1 MQPELNEKNK
11 RKRKQGSASKELKS
25 CRTVGGLASV
35 LHERVNEDLKTAE
48 LI

>member
-1 MQPELNEKNK
+1 MQRELNAKNK
-11 RKRKQGSASKELKS
+11 RKRKQGSVSKELKS
-25 CRTVGGLASV
+25 GRTIGGLASV